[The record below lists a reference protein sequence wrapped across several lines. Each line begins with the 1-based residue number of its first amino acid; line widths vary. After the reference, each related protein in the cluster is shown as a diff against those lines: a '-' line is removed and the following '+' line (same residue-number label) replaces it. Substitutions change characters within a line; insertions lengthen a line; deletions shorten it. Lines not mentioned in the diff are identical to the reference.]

1 MLGAVKIKA
10 SATGPALTKN
20 SMAPV
25 LSGVHSDKKRISQQK
40 SSLENDQSP
49 KVGIIFVVG
58 NHQIM
63 IHAVPMADG
72 ESYGD
77 AINCPM
83 GHEQFWAD
91 LQSQGKVPPDEE
103 YMGVPRGRALFSK
116 RTGQFSL
123 LLDRCI
129 LKRPKIVREIRR
141 RMNLP
146 ARSLHLSTDDHYRCD
161 HCLEAQ
167 HE

>member
-1 MLGAVKIKA
+1 MGVVKKNA
-10 SATGPALTKN
+10 SATGAGLTKN
-20 SMAPV
+20 SMTPV
-25 LSGVHSDKKRISQQK
+25 LSGVHSDKKRTSKQK
-40 SSLENDQSP
+40 SSLEKDQNP

-58 NHQIM
+58 DHQIM
-63 IHAVPMADG
+63 IHAVPMTEG

-103 YMGVPRGRALFSK
+103 YMGVPRGRVLFSK

-129 LKRPKIVREIRR
+129 LKRPQIVTEIRR
-141 RMNLP
+141 RLNLP

-161 HCLEAQ
+161 RCLEAQ